1 MNAIYF
7 RRRGPGIRGFLPGVI
22 SFAAVLTLVFGSAA
36 HLPLHSAQST
46 EDPGAAFR
54 RLAAELAGA
63 RRNGLPEGES
73 KQERALAV
81 LDSLVAPVLNSSP
94 SPDLGGANRRLAG
107 LVAHDPPLGE
117 NYRLVRLGATP
128 PSFALVV
135 NFGHGGPAAVRIYG
149 RANGRYVLAARI
161 DRFTNQEFFDSD
173 IELVAVNPEEPV
185 FVVVS
190 GRSDDLSTGLF
201 SVWRFDDAG
210 LKSLWT
216 SELLLHSSYQ
226 TGPSGFALT
235 YCAQSQDDRPLECA
249 KMSRDLYRLQ
259 SGAWTRIETTDLG
272 PFRPPNN

>member
-7 RRRGPGIRGFLPGVI
+7 RRRGPGIGGFLPGVL
-22 SFAAVLTLVFGSAA
+22 SFAAVLALVFGSGA
-36 HLPLHSAQST
+36 HLSLHSAQST

-63 RRNGLPEGES
+63 RRSGLPESES
-73 KQERALAV
+73 RQEQALTV
-81 LDSLVAPVLNSSP
+81 LDSLVTPVLNSSP
-94 SPDLGGANRRLAG
+94 SPDLAGANRRLAS

-117 NYRLVRLGATP
+117 NYRLVRLGSSP

-135 NFGHGGPAAVRIYG
+135 NFGHGGPAAVRMYA
-149 RANGRYVLAARI
+149 RAGENYALAARI
-161 DRFTNQEFFDSD
+161 DRFTNTDFFDSD
-173 IELVAVNPEEPV
+173 IELIAVNSEEPV
-185 FVVVS
+185 FVLVS

-226 TGPSGFALT
+226 TGPDGFALT
-235 YCAQSQDDRPLECA
+235 YCAQSRDDQPLECA
-249 KMSRDLYRLQ
+249 KMARDLYRFQ
-259 SGAWTRIETTDLG
+259 SGTWTRIETTDLG
-272 PFRPPNN
+272 PFRPPND